1 MATLQ
6 VLGSA
11 YADVARIKY
20 ASISTADLAKLQTL
34 ADQVDAATMTLTA
47 ARAEIGKMAIASTS
61 VANLSYAFF
70 TGVTP
75 KMAGLDY
82 LVSPTGGNA
91 NNLNSAYYT
100 SFSAEN
106 RYINFSVNLGKT
118 GEGAAKFQA
127 AYGALDLTA
136 AATKAY
142 TEIFGFAPA
151 AGKIDAILNDQVP
164 NGQGGTYT
172 RGEYFASFGGDGL
185 NGQGTKAAMVG
196 WLLNEAAKA
205 DLGVYAKANDAFLAD
220 LAADGQASFN
230 VDLLGVYGQQTT
242 FGTGAT
248 ITVTSSQSVAPDA
261 ATPSLRS
268 TGDNDT
274 VTGTDSNAS
283 QSILTVGGH
292 DVITFSG
299 AVGGYVD
306 GGDGNDTISAGQ
318 LNAAVEVLGGAPNGK
333 ISGGAG
339 NDLITISKVIN
350 GAIIDGG
357 AGDDTLV
364 MGADTDTFDKTKVTN
379 VEHLAL
385 NNFKLSFTLPAT
397 GVTTLVPLDVGGYT
411 GLQDITLKS
420 ADSVRITQ
428 IADGVA
434 LKMDGVSGA
443 TLSASYHT
451 DLVISGMSSTQ
462 VGVKGVHAYL
472 SGVTSNG
479 ATKSNLYVTGN
490 DGALTLHVQS
500 DSVLGT
506 INSQTA
512 TGGVGAVIV
521 TGVGRL
527 TAGFVSN
534 VSGADY
540 TTYNLDASGSGG
552 IDITGIG
559 ADAPDSRAVT
569 VVLSS
574 YNDSVA
580 ADLRG
585 QSVSTYTLGAGAD
598 VFKLYQDGFAA
609 PRFSNLS
616 IQDGKVATYSTITDF
631 AKGVDHV
638 NLGVE
643 IPAVVTG
650 LSAGSAT
657 TLEQALINVS
667 GQVAA
672 NATAVFEYAGDTY
685 IYHQDATVAVNAGDG
700 LIRLVGVTGLT
711 VGTGAASADI
721 HYG

>member
-6 VLGSA
+6 VLETA
-11 YADVARIKY
+11 YSDVARIKF
-20 ASISTADLAKLQTL
+20 ANIPAADLTKLQTL
-34 ADQVDAATMTLTA
+34 ASQVDASTLSLTD
-47 ARAEIGKMAIASTS
+47 ARAEIGKMVIASTS
-61 VANLSYAFF
+61 VANLAYAFF
-70 TGVTP
+70 TGATP
-75 KMAGLDY
+75 RMAGFDY

-100 SFSAEN
+100 SFTAEN
-106 RYINFSVNLGKT
+106 RYINFAVNLGKT
-118 GEGAAKFQA
+118 GEGAAKFTT

-142 TEIFGFAPA
+142 TDIFGFAPA
-151 AGKIDAILNDQVP
+151 DGKIDAILNGQVS

-172 RGEYFASFGGDGL
+172 RAEYFAAYGRDGL
-185 NGQGTKAAMVG
+185 NGQGTKAAMIG
-196 WLLNEAAKA
+196 WLLSEAEKA
-205 DLGVYAKANDAFLAD
+205 HLGVYAQANDAFLAD

-230 VDLLGVYGQQTT
+230 VDLLGAYGVQPT
-242 FGTGAT
+242 FSTGAT
-248 ITVTSSQSVAPDA
+248 IAVTSSQSVAPDS
-261 ATPSLRS
+261 ATPALQS
-268 TGDNDT
+268 TGNNDT

-283 QSILTVGGH
+283 QSILTSGGH
-292 DVITFSG
+292 DTITFSG
-299 AVGGYVD
+299 TVGGFID
-306 GGDGNDTISAGQ
+306 GGDGNDTISVGQ
-318 LNAAVEVLGGAPNGK
+318 LNAAVDVLGGAPNGK

-339 NDLITISKVIN
+339 NDTITIGKVIN

-357 AGDDTLV
+357 AGNDTLV
-364 MGADTDTFDKTKVTN
+364 MGADSDLFDKTKVTN

-385 NNFKLSFTLPAT
+385 NNFKLSFTSVT
-397 GVTTLVPLDVGGYT
+397 GVTTIGSLDVSGYT

-420 ADSVRITQ
+420 SNTVTINQ

-434 LKMDGVSGA
+434 VKMDGVSGA
-443 TLSASYHT
+443 TLTANYHI

-472 SGVTSNG
+472 NGVTSNG
-479 ATKSNLYVTGN
+479 ATASNLYVTGN
-490 DGALTLHVQS
+490 DGALNLHVQS

-512 TGGVGAVIV
+512 TGGIGAVIV
-521 TGVGRL
+521 TGTGRL

-540 TTYNLDASGSGG
+540 TTYSLDASGSAG

-559 ADAPDSRAVT
+559 SDGPDSRVTT
-569 VVLSS
+569 VVLSG

-580 ADLRG
+580 ADLLG
-585 QSVSTYTLGAGAD
+585 QANSTYTLGAGSD
-598 VFKLYQDGFAA
+598 VFKLYQSTFGA
-609 PRFSNLS
+609 PRFSNLTVDS
-616 IQDGKVATYSTITDF
+616 GKVTTYSTITDF

-638 NLGVE
+638 NLGAE

-657 TLEQALINVS
+657 TLEQALINIS

-672 NATAVFEYAGDTY
+672 NATGVFEYGGDTY
-685 IYHQDATVAVNAGDG
+685 IYHQDATVAVNSGDG
-700 LIRLVGVTGLT
+700 LIRLVGVTGLS
-711 VGTGAASADI
+711 VGTGATSVDV